1 MDAEGRGE
9 ESLFL
14 PSVIVQIE
22 LVATIPPLR
31 TLKARCSSRDDR
43 AGDVGGGARHWR
55 VEEEKA
61 SGGSSE
67 PVHHKRREGWG
78 TFRGLDKPSRSVD

>member
-1 MDAEGRGE
+1 MDAEGGE

-14 PSVIVQIE
+14 PSVIVEIE

-31 TLKARCSSRDDR
+31 SLKARCSGRDDR
-43 AGDVGGGARHWR
+43 TGDIGGGGARHWR

-61 SGGSSE
+61 SGVGSSE
-67 PVHHKRREGWG
+67 PVHHKRREG
-78 TFRGLDKPSRSVD
+78 